1 MATAKL
7 IANRFSIAL
16 VVIRA
21 ISMYNY
27 AFWAQN
33 IVTLHFM
40 SQFVIELQA
49 LNTVIVK

>member
-7 IANRFSIAL
+7 IANRFLIAL

-21 ISMYNY
+21 IPMYNY
-27 AFWAQN
+27 TFWAEN

-40 SQFVIELQA
+40 S
-49 LNTVIVK
+49 